1 MLEEQQFAAA
11 QIGVDHVSPD
21 QRAVGAGHHGDH
33 VLAVGADEDQR
44 RTGRG
49 MGPGDARQIDAA
61 SLQQRERLV
70 GEGVLADRTD
80 HPRLGAGAGRGQR
93 LVRALAARGGGE
105 AVAGNGLAGTRKTL
119 HGGDE
124 IEIDGPYDS
133 DHERA
138 PGTFAGKLVAK
149 GSGCQSAA
157 ALGQRSSWPA
167 SQPRMARLRVSPQ

>member
-11 QIGVDHVSPD
+11 QVGVDHVAPD
-21 QRAVGAGHHGDH
+21 ERAVGAGYDSDH

-44 RTGRG
+44 RAGRG
-49 MGPGDARQIDAA
+49 MGPGDARQIDATTLEQ
-61 SLQQRERLV
+61 SERLV
-70 GEGVLADRTD
+70 GEGVLADRAD
-80 HPRLGAGAGRGQR
+80 HPRLGAGACGGQR

-105 AVAGNGLAGTRKTL
+105 AVTRNGLAGARKTL